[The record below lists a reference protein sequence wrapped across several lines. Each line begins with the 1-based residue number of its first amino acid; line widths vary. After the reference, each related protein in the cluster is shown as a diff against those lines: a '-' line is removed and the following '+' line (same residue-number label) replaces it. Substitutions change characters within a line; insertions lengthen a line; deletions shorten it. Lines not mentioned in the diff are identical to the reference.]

1 MSDSAS
7 TVESSSHEAPF
18 VYHLLA
24 LHHARRTGV
33 MTVRTTDGVTTDV
46 YLKEGTP
53 VFADRNTLAGSLGR
67 TLLAD
72 GVLSEAQ
79 YETVIGRMTEELFE
93 SEQMR
98 FAEVAMALGLVTHEQ
113 VHTRLDQLIKAAIV
127 ACMQPLE
134 PLVTFRPGEEGQSGV
149 ANYPCP
155 VQPMVLAGVKLYYDL
170 ARTQT
175 VWHPDAR
182 AFAELRATADETAAL
197 YAMQPAERR
206 YIGNIDGSKPVEDL
220 IHTGFL
226 DVLHA
231 SQVIVTLLLTEGVRL
246 YRTASAARPE
256 ARAIAPVPLESD
268 SARRRMSSPLLRAVQ
283 IPPAPATPTIVAET
297 SQAVSPPPPS
307 PSPSPVVAVQS
318 RLQAEQLFVE
328 GKRFYKS
335 GNQARALRAFAAASL
350 RDPGCAEYA
359 LYERW
364 TRFLLHPPGAADAV
378 LAELNQLAVDAIRR
392 DKANAFA
399 FYVHGRVAHARGN
412 IETAKQALKTAV
424 RLDPGNLEAKG
435 FLHAL
440 TKR

>member
-7 TVESSSHEAPF
+7 TALSSPHEAPF

-33 MTVRTTDGVTTDV
+33 LTVRSDGVTTDI
-46 YLKEGTP
+46 YLKQGTP

-72 GVLSEAQ
+72 GVISEVQ
-79 YETVIGRMTEELFE
+79 YETVIAKMTDELFE

-113 VHTRLDQLIKAAIV
+113 VHTRLEQQIKAAIV

-134 PLVTFRPGEEGQSGV
+134 PMVAFRPDEDSSV

-170 ARTQT
+170 NRTRA
-175 VWHPDAR
+175 VWQPDAR
-182 AFAELRATADETAAL
+182 AFAELRAAPDETAAS

-206 YIGNIDGSKPVEDL
+206 YIGNIDGSKPIEEL

-246 YRTASAARPE
+246 YQTPAGARAE
-256 ARAIAPVPLESD
+256 ARAVAPVPIESD
-268 SARRRMSSPLLRAVQ
+268 SARRRMSSPLLAAVQ
-283 IPPAPATPTIVAET
+283 IPPPPAAPTVVSEA
-297 SQAVSPPPPS
+297 SQAVSPPESRPP
-307 PSPSPVVAVQS
+307 PPGVGAQA

-328 GKRFYKS
+328 GKRFYKG
-335 GNQARALRAFAAASL
+335 GNQARALRAFAAAAR
-350 RDPGCAEYA
+350 RDPACPEYA
-359 LYERW
+359 LYEQW
-364 TRFLLHPPGAADAV
+364 TQFLLHPPQAAKTV
-378 LAELNQLAVDAIRR
+378 LADLNQLAVDAIRR
-392 DKANAFA
+392 DKTNAFA
-399 FYVHGRVAHARGN
+399 FYVYGRVAHARGN
-412 IETAKQALKTAV
+412 VETAIQGLKTAV
-424 RLDPGNLEAKG
+424 RLEPGNLEAKG
-435 FLHAL
+435 FLRAL